1 MHGAT
6 AFALHNH
13 KLQPLKR
20 SPVSSP
26 AAYNSTRSF
35 YISILSMRLTAVGSA
50 HLFSLSH
57 SLREHRARATGRKS
71 RAFSER
77 LSPFSCPYHY
87 GRDRATLL
95 FSTANN
101 TPPRPRLA
109 PPLRRPSAFGAFN
122 LRAHHRAGQ
131 EQVQAGI
138 ETGSEGGRGT
148 EAEGKKKRESERGG
162 GAG

>member
-50 HLFSLSH
+50 HLFSLSL
-57 SLREHRARATGRKS
+57 SLREYRARARPGERAEHFPRDFHPFPAPTTTCATGQRCYL
-71 RAFSER
+71 A
-77 LSPFSCPYHY
+77 PQ
-87 GRDRATLL
+87 T
-95 FSTANN
+95 

-109 PPLRRPSAFGAFN
+109 PPLRPSAFGAFN

-138 ETGSEGGRGT
+138 ERDEERGWKRDGGR
-148 EAEGKKKRESERGG
+148 EKEKERK
-162 GAG
+162 